1 VNVSSLCSCVCE
13 WVGAC
18 RVVEGRMCEECHQ
31 IRDRWHANA
40 LNVKYL
46 CFTWEERNL
55 EIDTSIES
63 WKILDKLTVFN
74 QKITTRDV
82 TQMIVKWRF
91 QRASNRSRGRSGRG
105 GSRQNTRRDS
115 RLNRGI
121 EENPRMKIDD
131 RSRFNSEGGRRCR
144 IEGTRASGDGVN

>member
-1 VNVSSLCSCVCE
+1 MKNATRYATVGMQMLGKGDVSLVRSKE
-13 WVGAC
+13 
-18 RVVEGRMCEECHQ
+18 VESEVRYGSSP
-31 IRDRWHANA
+31 